1 MIKDKLAVF
10 SVNTISYALM
20 SAFMLGIS
28 ISNICVISK
37 YDSWI
42 SMLLSIL
49 FGGIPLFFY
58 LYVTDKEP
66 NLSLPEINIKY
77 FGKLMGKCIN
87 ILLLLFAFFYASI
100 VFINLTTFVSS
111 QYLNETPTKFIAI
124 IFLISIIYLLTKG
137 LTVIGRTSVIL
148 FFLGM
153 SLELIAFIG
162 LFPQME
168 INKLLPFMENGFA
181 PVLEG
186 SLMQVGYNIL
196 PIFFLSIIPKNDIK
210 NNQNYIR
217 NTILFYLF
225 TSLIAFFIIF
235 ITTAILNVNMIK
247 LYQYPSFHLLKRI
260 SIAGFITR
268 IESAVSLHWMIN
280 FFITISFVLYFV
292 KEMIMKTWNQKNR
305 KIELILLWG
314 LIVLL
319 YFVNGRLFSNN
330 TEANTFLL
338 HTYNYISY
346 AFLFV
351 IPLIPVLRMF
361 LSKKTSS

>member
-1 MIKDKLAVF
+1 
-10 SVNTISYALM
+10 
-20 SAFMLGIS
+20 
-28 ISNICVISK
+28 
-37 YDSWI
+37 
-42 SMLLSIL
+42 
-49 FGGIPLFFY
+49 
-58 LYVTDKEP
+58 
-66 NLSLPEINIKY
+66 
-77 FGKLMGKCIN
+77 
-87 ILLLLFAFFYASI
+87 
-100 VFINLTTFVSS
+100 
-111 QYLNETPTKFIAI
+111 
-124 IFLISIIYLLTKG
+124 
-137 LTVIGRTSVIL
+137 
-148 FFLGM
+148 
-153 SLELIAFIG
+153 
-162 LFPQME
+162 
-168 INKLLPFMENGFA
+168 MENGFA

-351 IPLIPVLRMF
+351 IPLILVLRMF